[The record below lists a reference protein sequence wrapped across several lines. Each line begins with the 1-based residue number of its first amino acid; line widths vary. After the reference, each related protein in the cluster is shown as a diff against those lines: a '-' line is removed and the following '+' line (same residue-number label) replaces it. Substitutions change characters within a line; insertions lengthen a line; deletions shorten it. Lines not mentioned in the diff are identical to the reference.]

1 MSSQK
6 AKVSATCLSH
16 GPKAKRPLPKR
27 RRRGFQETT
36 SRVFPHKAEEES
48 HERGGGCVAREITM
62 KTFGGCCGIRVVSNK
77 RSESRYERVKRTNRG
92 LGVLNEG
99 RKKERERKMRGIRD

>member
-6 AKVSATCLSH
+6 AKVFATCLSR
-16 GPKAKRPLPKR
+16 GPKAKRPLSKR
-27 RRRGFQETT
+27 RRRGFQETM

-62 KTFGGCCGIRVVSNK
+62 KTFGCCGIRVVSNK
-77 RSESRYERVKRTNRG
+77 RPESRYERVKRMNRG
-92 LGVLNEG
+92 LGV
-99 RKKERERKMRGIRD
+99 ERREEKRRRVEKRVG